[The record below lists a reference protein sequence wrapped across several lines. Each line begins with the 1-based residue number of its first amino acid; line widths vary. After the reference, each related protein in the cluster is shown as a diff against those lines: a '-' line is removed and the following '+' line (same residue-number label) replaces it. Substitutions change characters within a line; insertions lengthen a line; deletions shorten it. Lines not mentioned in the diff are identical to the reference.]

1 MLRTRFISPMRRA
14 VTLTEVVI
22 AVGILAL
29 ISAGSISTMLVSSRM
44 SRDALEDLLALEV
57 VNRQTELL
65 RSIGSG
71 QYALL
76 GTDQVPEFF
85 GTVTFEGDPE
95 IEGNLPEFNITYDWY
110 GFGFATGG
118 GTGGV
123 SFDQSSWPSGVD
135 FTGHRVV
142 LRPTGA
148 IRTSGIA
155 NITSHSNGSFS
166 INAAING
173 HPVSGWGFNV
183 PAGTYFEVDAGKWV
197 RMTASWTTS
206 SGSERE
212 VVREIFLPWRSPLGN

>member
-1 MLRTRFISPMRRA
+1 MLRQQFISPWRRA

-22 AVGILAL
+22 ATGILAL
-29 ISAGSISTMLVSSRM
+29 ISAGSISTMLVASRM
-44 SRDALEDLLALEV
+44 SRDALEDLIALEV

-65 RSIGSG
+65 RSIGAG

-76 GTDQVPEFF
+76 GTEEMPEFF

-95 IEGNLPEFNITYDWY
+95 IEGNLPTFNITYEWY

-118 GTGGV
+118 GASGV
-123 SFDQSSWPSGVD
+123 SFDDSDWPDDID

-155 NITSHSNGSFS
+155 NITSHSDGSFG
-166 INAAING
+166 IDAAING
-173 HPVSGWGFNV
+173 HPIQTWGFNV
-183 PAGTYFEVDAGKWV
+183 PSGTYFEVDAGKWV
-197 RMTASWTTS
+197 RMTAAWTTS

-212 VVREIFLPWRSPLGN
+212 VVRDIFLPWRSPLGS